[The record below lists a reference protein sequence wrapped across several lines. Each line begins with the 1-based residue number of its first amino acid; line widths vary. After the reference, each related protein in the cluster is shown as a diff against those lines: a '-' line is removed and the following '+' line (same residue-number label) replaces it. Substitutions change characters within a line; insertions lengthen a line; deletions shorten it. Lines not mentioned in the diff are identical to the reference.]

1 MRLAS
6 KFLMLLALAALFA
19 PLAAVA
25 DPISGTGTWGS
36 FTGTFDYSASSGT
49 EATLTITLT
58 NTSPAANGGFLT
70 GFVFNNPDDL
80 ITGVSLDT
88 DTNFELLFDND
99 NLNGSPFGQFDIGA
113 ALGGDFEGGGTP
125 SDGLAVGET
134 GTFTFTFS
142 GTGLDTLTVED
153 FFNTF
158 GVDGSPENQAAF
170 LVRFRGF
177 ENGQSD
183 KVPGVPGENPP
194 PVPEP
199 ATILMIGTGLT
210 TLAGVLRRKIKT
222 N

>member
-6 KFLMLLALAALFA
+6 KFLMLLALTALFV

-58 NTSPAANGGFLT
+58 NTSPAANGGYIT
-70 GFVFNNPDDL
+70 GFAFNNPDDL

-88 DTNFELLFDND
+88 DTSFELLFDND
-99 NLNGSPFGQFDIGA
+99 NVSGEPFGQFDVGA
-113 ALGGDFEGGGTP
+113 ALGGDLLGGGSPT
-125 SDGLAVGET
+125 DGIAVGDT

-142 GTGLDTLTVED
+142 GTNLDTLTVED
-153 FFNTF
+153 FFNTLST
-158 GVDGSPENQAAF
+158 GGSQEAAF

-183 KVPGVPGENPP
+183 KVPGTPGENPP

-199 ATILMIGTGLT
+199 ATIFMIGTGLT
-210 TLAGVLRRKIKT
+210 TLAGMLHRKTRK
-222 N
+222 

>member
-1 MRLAS
+1 
-6 KFLMLLALAALFA
+6 
-19 PLAAVA
+19 
-25 DPISGTGTWGS
+25 
-36 FTGTFDYSASSGT
+36 
-49 EATLTITLT
+49 LT

-70 GFVFNNPDDL
+70 GFVFNNPDNL

-88 DTNFELLFDND
+88 DTNFELLFGND
-99 NLNGSPFGQFDIGA
+99 AVSGSPYGQFDLGA

-142 GTGLDTLTVED
+142 GTDLDTLSVAD
-153 FFNTF
+153 FFNTLST
-158 GVDGSPENQAAF
+158 GGSQEAAF

-199 ATILMIGTGLT
+199 ATILMMGTGLT
-210 TLAGVLRRKIKT
+210 TLAGVLRRKLKK
-222 N
+222 

>member
-1 MRLAS
+1 MRFAS
-6 KFLMLLALAALFA
+6 KFLMLLALAALLI
-19 PLAAVA
+19 PMAAVA

-58 NTSPAANGGFLT
+58 NTSLGANGGFLT
-70 GFVFNNPDDL
+70 GFVFNNPDNL
-80 ITGVSLDT
+80 ITGVAFDT

-99 NLNGSPFGQFDIGA
+99 AVSGSPYGQFDLGA
-113 ALGGDFEGGGTP
+113 ALGGEFEGGGTP

-142 GTGLDTLTVED
+142 GTDLDTLTLGD
-153 FFNTF
+153 FFNTLSI
-158 GVDGSPENQAAF
+158 DGSSAAAF

-199 ATILMIGTGLT
+199 ATLLMMGTGLT
-210 TLAGVLRRKIKT
+210 TLAGVLRRKIKR
-222 N
+222 